1 MKWRI
6 SEMAKRENDEM
17 AILFDIVGKQGL
29 ATRQNNRNV
38 YTNHDMWIHFVISAF
53 TSLFRP

>member
-1 MKWRI
+1 
-6 SEMAKRENDEM
+6 MAESENDEM

-38 YTNHDMWIHFVISAF
+38 YTIYMYIPSSIARKTKMF
-53 TSLFRP
+53 L

>member
-1 MKWRI
+1 
-6 SEMAKRENDEM
+6 MAKRGNDEM

-38 YTNHDMWIHFVISAF
+38 YINHDLWIHFVISAF
-53 TSLFRP
+53 TSLFRS

>member
-1 MKWRI
+1 
-6 SEMAKRENDEM
+6 MAKWGNDEM

-38 YTNHDMWIHFVISAF
+38 
-53 TSLFRP
+53 